1 MTKKENYLFRKI
13 YSSVCSPRA
22 CFDGIFYMN
31 GYYYAANRFMA
42 IRAFDKPDLP
52 FVSETDRSD
61 EAEEGIERF
70 FDEAIQYSLGVV
82 KLPAKSEIVEL
93 RKMVSSYER
102 QNKAYLLEAETEN
115 DPNMKIG
122 VNINY
127 LNMFLDV
134 FGGRDCYCYTG
145 GPVSPLY
152 FVNERKNIE
161 AILMPIRVRN
171 MFKALNPEILY
182 KKEGA

>member
-1 MTKKENYLFRKI
+1 MTKKENDLFRKI
-13 YSSVCSPRA
+13 YSSVCSPKSY
-22 CFDGIFYMN
+22 FDGIFRIN

-52 FVSETDRSD
+52 MVSETDRSEEI
-61 EAEEGIERF
+61 EAEVERS
-70 FDEAIQYSLGVV
+70 FDEAIQYSIGVV
-82 KLPAKSEIVEL
+82 KLPEKSEIVEL
-93 RKMVSSYER
+93 RKIFSSYER
-102 QNKAYLLEAETEN
+102 QNKAYLLEAEMEN

-134 FGGRDCYCYTG
+134 FGGRACYCYTG
-145 GPVSPLY
+145 GPVSALY
-152 FVNERKNIE
+152 FVNDRKNID
-161 AILMPIRVRN
+161 AILMPIKVRN
-171 MFKALNPEILY
+171 MFHTLNREILY

>member
-1 MTKKENYLFRKI
+1 MTKNELFRKI
-13 YSSVCSPRA
+13 YSSVCSPKA
-22 CFDGIFYMN
+22 YLDGIFYMN
-31 GYYYAANRFMA
+31 GYYYAANQFMA

-52 FVSETDRSD
+52 MIFETDRRD
-61 EAEEGIERF
+61 EVEECVERY
-70 FDEAIQYSLGVV
+70 FDEAIQYSVGVV

-93 RKMVSSYER
+93 RKIFSSYER
-102 QNKAYLLEAETEN
+102 QNKAYLLEAEMEN

-127 LNMFLDV
+127 LNMLLDV
-134 FGGRDCYCYTG
+134 FGGRACYCYTG

-152 FVNERKNIE
+152 FVNDRKNID
-161 AILMPIRVRN
+161 AILMPIKVRN
-171 MFKALNPEILY
+171 MFNTLNREILY